1 MPFLPSVDESKEKKA
16 IDSEA
21 MPSNIEVDNETANTE
36 SETKSS
42 DGSMTSRLIRLVGSS
57 ESSH

>member
-36 SETKSS
+36 RATKSS
-42 DGSMTSRLIRLVGSS
+42 DGIDIKIDTFGR
-57 ESSH
+57 